1 MRTKLATFAPVA
13 LLLTGLMTSPAAAQQ
28 GTLNGRVVDAETGA
42 ALSDVAVEVLGAG
55 DAQAAG
61 VFTNANGQ
69 FRFSLVAGTYSIV
82 AQLLGYESARVDG
95 VSITAGQSSDL
106 TIELRSTAFVLN
118 PIVVTASRRQEKALE
133 SPASVTIV
141 GAEAIEERAAL
152 SPIEHVKALP
162 GVDVAQSGLS
172 QANVVTRGFN
182 NVFSGA
188 LLVMTDNRYASVPS
202 LRVNAWNFIPI
213 NNLDLQRM
221 EVVLGPGAA
230 LYGPNSASG
239 VLHMITTSP
248 IDDPGTRAA
257 IAGGERSVFQGQFRT
272 GVALSDRVGFKISG
286 QYSQGDDWV
295 YRDPAEVAA
304 ALENPSN
311 PLIGAR
317 DFEQKRWGGE
327 ARLDLRPWD
336 DGEIIFNAGLN
347 TAVSTIELTGIG
359 AGQADDWT
367 YSYFQTRLNKGGL
380 FAQFFLN
387 SSNAGDTYLLRTGQP
402 IVDESKFYATQ
413 VQYGLD
419 VGERQELIFGV
430 DGQWTRPE
438 TQGTITGRN
447 EDDDS
452 INEIGG
458 YIHST
463 TALSD
468 QFDVVAALRIDDH
481 NHIEDLVFSPRAA
494 LVFHPDENQNFRLTF
509 NRAFSTPTTNN
520 LFLDLLA
527 GRIPISAQVGYD
539 IRTLGVPGTGFT
551 FTETCAGGFMDLC
564 MRSPFQPGQQLPA
577 NGALFFNA
585 LAPTVIGALTA
596 QAQVDPQL
604 QPLLPLLQNPALAT
618 LLTSGNPATLQTLLR
633 RFNSEERDFFL
644 DEDGPEAIEAIKPTI
659 TNNVEVGYKGILG
672 ERFLVSLDL
681 YRTQVQDFVGP
692 LRVETPSV
700 FLDPAS
706 AGPYIAARLAPLA
719 GQGVPAAA
727 IQGLT
732 TALATAYARI
742 PLGTVVPDGAQTS
755 DLILTYRNFGDV
767 TFYGADFAG
776 QFLLTDRLSVTGGLS
791 LVSKDC
797 FDANDDGTV
806 DCTGSLD
813 VALNAPKRKG
823 SFGARFSDVRSGL
836 TVESRARFT
845 AGFPMNSG
853 VYVGEVDAYT
863 VVDANVSYQLPWLPD
878 ATVGVTATNLFD
890 NMHREFVGAPEI
902 GRLILTRLQV
912 AF

>member
-1 MRTKLATFAPVA
+1 MRTKLARFAPVA

-28 GTLNGRVVDAETGA
+28 GTLNGRVVDAETGTPVQ
-42 ALSDVAVEVLGAG
+42 DVAIEVLGTG

-61 VFTNANGQ
+61 VLGNANGQ
-69 FRFSLVAGTYSIV
+69 FRLSLVSGTYSIV
-82 AQLLGYESARVDG
+82 ASRIGYESARVDG
-95 VSITAGQSSDL
+95 VSIAAGETTDL
-106 TIELRSTAFVLN
+106 TIELRSNAFVLN

-152 SPIEHVKALP
+152 SPVEHVKALP

-295 YRDPAEVAA
+295 YRDPAEVEA
-304 ALENPSN
+304 ALDDPSN

-347 TAVSTIELTGIG
+347 TAVSTIELTGQG
-359 AGQADDWT
+359 AGQAKDWT
-367 YSYFQTRLNKGGL
+367 YSYFQTRVNKGGL

-387 SSNAGDTYLLRTGQP
+387 SSNAGDTYLLRTGDR

-413 VQYGLD
+413 LQYSLD

-438 TQGTITGRN
+438 TDGTITGRN

-452 INEIGG
+452 IDEIGG
-458 YIHST
+458 YVHST

-468 QFDVVAALRIDDH
+468 QFDVVAALRIDNH
-481 NHIEDLVFSPRAA
+481 NRLEDLVFSPRAA
-494 LVFHPDENQNFRLTF
+494 LVFHPNDNQNLRFTF

-527 GRIPISAQVGYD
+527 RRIPITSTISYD
-539 IRTLGVPGTGFT
+539 LRTLGVPETGFT
-551 FTETCAGGFMDLC
+551 FDNLCTGGFEGLC
-564 MRSPFQPGQQLPA
+564 MYSPFAAGQLPA
-577 NGALFFNA
+577 NAGVLWDG
-585 LAPTVIGALTA
+585 LV
-596 QAQVDPQL
+596 VPQL
-604 QPLLPLLQNPALAT
+604 VAGLPAT
-618 LLTSGNPATLQTLLR
+618 LTPFAGAIEAALRSGNPLAADLTRLMVLNTEGGQP
-633 RFNSEERDFFL
+633 FL
-644 DEDGPEAIEAIKPTI
+644 PSSTPTPIEAIKPTI
-659 TNNVEVGYKGILG
+659 TNTLEVGYKGILG
-672 ERFLVSLDL
+672 ERFLASVDL
-681 YRTQVQDFVGP
+681 YRSQVQDFVGP
-692 LRVETPSV
+692 LRVETPTV
-700 FLDPAS
+700 FFDPQ
-706 AGPYIAARLAPLA
+706 GTAAYLQSLLAPVLGPAIGAENLA
-719 GQGVPAAA
+719 AVIAEMTTAAA
-727 IQGLT
+727 Q
-732 TALATAYARI
+732 I
-742 PLGTVVPDGAQTS
+742 PLGTVAPDQAPGP
-755 DLILTYRNFGDV
+755 DILLTYRNFGDV
-767 TFYGADFAG
+767 SFWGADFAG
-776 QFLLTDRLSVTGGLS
+776 QFLVTDRFSVTGGFS

-797 FDANDDGTV
+797 FDANEDGTV
-806 DCTGSLD
+806 DCNGVSD
-813 VALNAPKRKG
+813 IALNAPKHKG
-823 SFGARFSDVRSGL
+823 SLGARFSDVRRGI
-836 TVESRARFT
+836 TVESRARYT
-845 AGFPMNSG
+845 AGFPVNSG
-853 VYVGEVDAYT
+853 VYKGNLDAYT

>member
-1 MRTKLATFAPVA
+1 MRTKLASLA
-13 LLLTGLMTSPAAAQQ
+13 LGALVGLGLVTTPLQGQQ

-69 FRFSLVAGTYSIV
+69 FRFSLVAGTYSLAV
-82 AQLLGYESARVDG
+82 SLLGYESTRVDG
-95 VSITAGQSSDL
+95 VTITAGQTTDV
-106 TIELRSTAFVLN
+106 TVELRSTAFVLN

-133 SPASVTIV
+133 APASVTIV
-141 GAEAIEERAAL
+141 GAEAIEERTAL
-152 SPIEHVKALP
+152 SPVEHVKALP

-172 QANVVTRGFN
+172 QSNVVARGFN

-188 LLVMTDNRYASVPS
+188 LLVMADNRYASVPS
-202 LRVNAWNFIPI
+202 LRVNAFNFIPI
-213 NNLDLQRM
+213 NNLDLQRI

-248 IDDPGTRAA
+248 IDDPGTRVAF
-257 IAGGERSVFQGQFRT
+257 AGGERSVFQGQFRS
-272 GVALSDRVGFKISG
+272 GVRLSENVGFKVSG
-286 QYSQGDDWV
+286 QYSQGNDWE
-295 YRDPAEVAA
+295 YSDPAEVAA
-304 ALENPSN
+304 QAQNPSN
-311 PLIGAR
+311 PLIGNR
-317 DFEQKRWGGE
+317 DFNQKRWGGE

-336 DGEIIFNAGLN
+336 DGELIFNAGMN
-347 TAVSTIELTGIG
+347 RSVSSIELTGIG

-402 IVDESKFYATQ
+402 IIDESKFYASQ
-413 VQYGLD
+413 LQYAFN
-419 VGERQELIFGV
+419 VGERQEFIFGA

-447 EDDDS
+447 EDDDA
-452 INEIGG
+452 INEMGG

-468 QFDVVAALRIDDH
+468 QFDLVAALRVDDH
-481 NHIEDLVFSPRAA
+481 NRLEDLVFSPRAA
-494 LVFHPDENQNFRLTF
+494 LVFHPNENQNFRLTF

-527 GRIPISAQVGYD
+527 GRIPVGSVGYD
-539 IRTLGVPGTGFT
+539 VRTLGVPESGFS
-551 FTETCAGGFMDLC
+551 FTDTCAGGFQELC
-564 MRSPFQPGQQLPA
+564 MRSPFQTGQLPA
-577 NGALFFNA
+577 NGALFVNA
-585 LAPTVIGALTA
+585 LAPTVVGLLLQ
-596 QAQVDPQL
+596 QAAVDPQL
-604 QPLLPLLQNPALAT
+604 QPLLPLLQNPALPT
-618 LLTSGNPATLQTLLR
+618 LLTSGNPLAGGIGTLLR
-633 RFNSEERDFFL
+633 RFNSEEASFF
-644 DEDGPEAIEAIKPTI
+644 DDPGPEAIGRIKPTI
-659 TNNVEVGYKGILG
+659 TNSIEAGYKGILG
-672 ERFLVSLDL
+672 ERFLLSADF
-681 YRTQVQDFVGP
+681 YRTQVQDFIGP

-700 FLDPAS
+700 FLDPQTLGAYL
-706 AGPYIAARLAPLA
+706 GQRLAPLA

-727 IQGLT
+727 IQGLA
-732 TALATAYARI
+732 TALTTAYARI
-742 PLGTVVPDGAQTS
+742 PLGTVVPDGQETP

-767 TFYGADFAG
+767 TFWGADFAG
-776 QFLLTDRLSVTGGLS
+776 QFLVSDRFSLTGGLS

-797 FDANDDGTV
+797 FDANEDGTV

-823 SFGARFSDVRSGL
+823 SLGARFSDIRSGVTL
-836 TVESRARFT
+836 EGRARFT

-853 VYVGEVDAYT
+853 VYIGEVDAYT
-863 VVDANVSYQLPWLPD
+863 VVDANFSYALPWYSG
-878 ATVGVTATNLFD
+878 ASFGITASNVFD
-890 NMHREFVGAPEI
+890 SMHQEFIGAPEI
-902 GRLILTRLQV
+902 GRLILTRLQ
-912 AF
+912 FEF